1 MERLA
6 ELTIASGP
14 GVVIN
19 ARAAARPWLGGVER
33 WTRELAARLPG
44 LRPGA
49 YVVARPPRAFSSRA
63 GHAWE
68 QIALPA
74 YAAARRAD
82 LILAPAGL
90 APLAWPRTVAIIH
103 DAAALRHPEWYGRSF
118 VAVQRVL
125 QPRVARRAL
134 RVVTPSQFSADEIVA
149 TLDLDP
155 ARITVIPGG
164 VGERLRPDADA
175 EAARRALGLDRPYV
189 LTLGAD
195 HARKNRQALVAV
207 ARALAEEGVDVVAA
221 GGERRHMRAEGGQ
234 GVRALGHVDDAVL
247 PGLYAGA
254 QAFVFPSHH
263 EGFGLPCLEAMACG
277 VPVVAANRGALPETC
292 GDAALLV
299 DPDDPQALVEAV
311 RRAAFDDGERVRL
324 RASGLA
330 RSAAYT
336 WARTAQAV
344 DGLLVELASR

>member
-1 MERLA
+1 
-6 ELTIASGP
+6 
-14 GVVIN
+14 V
-19 ARAAARPWLGGVER
+19 
-33 WTRELAARLPG
+33 ARLPA

-49 YVVARPPRAFSSRA
+49 YLVARPPRGFDSRA

-74 YAAARRAD
+74 YATARQAD
-82 LILAPAGL
+82 LLLAPAGL
-90 APLAWPRTVAIIH
+90 APLAWPRTVAIVH

-118 VAVQRVL
+118 VAAQRLL

-134 RVVTPSQFSADEIVA
+134 QVVTPSRFSAGEIA
-149 TLDLDP
+149 AAFDLDP
-155 ARITVIPGG
+155 TRITVIPGG

-175 EAARRALGLDRPYV
+175 DAARQALGLTRPYV

-195 HARKNRQALVAV
+195 HARKNRQALGAV
-207 ARALAEEGVDVVAA
+207 ASALAEEGVDVVAA
-221 GGERRHMRAEGGQ
+221 GGERRHMRPEAGD
-234 GVRALGHVDDAVL
+234 GVRALGHVDDAIL

-254 QAFVFPSHH
+254 QAFVLPSHH

-292 GDAALLV
+292 GEAALLV
-299 DPDDPQALVEAV
+299 DPDDRDALVAAV
-311 RRAAFDDGERVRL
+311 QRAAFGDGERARL
-324 RASGLA
+324 RAAGLA
-330 RSAAYT
+330 RASRYT

-344 DGLLVELASR
+344 DALLVDLASLERSNPSGRHTSS

>member
-1 MERLA
+1 VERSA
-6 ELTIASGP
+6 ELPISPGP
-14 GVVIN
+14 RVVIN

-33 WTRELAARLPG
+33 WTRELAARLPV

-49 YVVARPPRAFSSRA
+49 YVVARPPRGFASRT

-68 QIALPA
+68 QIVLPA

-82 LILAPAGL
+82 LLLAPAGL

-118 VAVQRVL
+118 VASQRIL

-149 TLDLDP
+149 ALELDP
-155 ARITVIPGG
+155 ASVTVVPGG
-164 VGERLRPDADA
+164 VGEQLRPDADA
-175 EAARRALGLDRPYV
+175 DGARSALGLSRPYV

-195 HARKNRQALVAV
+195 HTRKNRRALGPVAS
-207 ARALAEEGVDVVAA
+207 ALAEEGVDVVAA
-221 GGERRHMRAEGGQ
+221 GGGRAHMRGG
-234 GVRALGHVDDAVL
+234 GANGIHTLGHVDDAVL

-254 QAFVFPSHH
+254 LAFVFPSHH
-263 EGFGLPCLEAMACG
+263 EGFGLPCLEAMASG

-299 DPDDPQALVEAV
+299 DPDDRDALVAAV
-311 RRAAFDDGERVRL
+311 RRAAFDTGDRARL

-330 RSAAYT
+330 RAAAYS
-336 WARTAQAV
+336 WEATAQAI
-344 DGLLVELASR
+344 DDLLVDVASL